1 MEVHFSEEQEWL
13 SLCLRVEAVYFLR
26 AGVWERET
34 EFEVLFAAE
43 EMIGKP
49 STWPP
54 YLTKLWF
61 KKHLDHWGMLKL
73 FNFVLYNGLPL
84 HILYQWLKVRA
95 VQFDGPDAVWVLKSW
110 FDGTHA
116 DKGFTY
122 DLIEGCYCY
131 LNGQRRIIPEHLRT
145 KQEN

>member
-1 MEVHFSEEQEWL
+1 MEVHFQFSEEQGWL
-13 SLCLRVEAVYFLR
+13 SLCLREEEIYFLR
-26 AGVWERET
+26 AGVWEGKT

-54 YLTKLWF
+54 CLTKLWF
-61 KKHLDHWGMLKL
+61 KMHLDHWDMLKL

-95 VQFDGPDAVWVLKSW
+95 VQFDGSDTV
-110 FDGTHA
+110 
-116 DKGFTY
+116 
-122 DLIEGCYCY
+122 
-131 LNGQRRIIPEHLRT
+131 
-145 KQEN
+145 